1 MPSGTVKFFN
11 DAKGFGFVTLDEGGK
26 DVFLPAVSVTS
37 SGLSGLKAGQRI
49 SFDVQ
54 PDGKGPKAV
63 DLKLL
68 AGAPPPAQKPQTAR
82 PPEPRSERPP
92 TLYCDP
98 ASDTYAEI
106 LAEFRAAGIEPRLVN
121 YMEAP
126 PSRDELKRLSAL
138 MRDSGQS
145 LVRQFDP
152 LFQALNLDDRF
163 ISENEYWD
171 GIVEHPALING
182 PLVSTATKAAVCR
195 SKDAVKAFLATPSS
209 KIAPPPSGRKSIS
222 PRLLQLMGGVVSA
235 LPITDTP
242 AGKIEKPAAKPLP
255 VAHDPVVV
263 KTIKAAIKPETTAA
277 PAKSSP
283 KGSVEK
289 KSAGKKVAIKKPAEN
304 KAAEKKPAGKKP
316 AEKKNKAKPAV
327 ATKAKK
333 AAKVSARTTTK
344 KSNRSARK

>member
-37 SGLSGLKAGQRI
+37 SGLPGLKAGQRI

-54 PDGKGPKAV
+54 PDSKGPKAV

-68 AGAPPPAQKPQTAR
+68 AGPAPAQVQKHQLERSSET
-82 PPEPRSERPP
+82 RSERPP

-98 ASDTYAEI
+98 ASDAGAEI
-106 LAEFRAAGIEPRLVN
+106 LAEFRAAGLEPRVVN
-121 YMEAP
+121 YLETP
-126 PSRDELKRLSAL
+126 PTRDELKNLSAL

-171 GIVEHPALING
+171 GIVEHPVLING
-182 PLVSTATKAAVCR
+182 PLVATATRAAVCR
-195 SKDAVKAFLATPSS
+195 SKDAVKAFLGAPSS
-209 KIAPPPSGRKSIS
+209 KITPSPSGRKSIS

-235 LPITDTP
+235 LPIAEESP
-242 AGKIEKPAAKPLP
+242 VEKIDKPA
-255 VAHDPVVV
+255 V
-263 KTIKAAIKPETTAA
+263 KAA
-277 PAKSSP
+277 PAMADSGAVEKIKLSVTAEKKAAAPKESAKKAPEKKTAIKKSP
-283 KGSVEK
+283 EK
-289 KSAGKKVAIKKPAEN
+289 KSP
-304 KAAEKKPAGKKP
+304 EKKAP
-316 AEKKNKAKPAV
+316 EKKAPEKKLKAKSSGIAKPKKTA
-327 ATKAKK
+327 KAPVRKP
-333 AAKVSARTTTK
+333 VK
-344 KSNRSARK
+344 KSGRSARK

>member
-11 DAKGFGFVTLDEGGK
+11 DAKGFGFVTLDDGGK

-37 SGLSGLKAGQRI
+37 SGLPGLKAGQRI

-54 PDGKGPKAV
+54 PDSKGPKAV

-68 AGAPPPAQKPQTAR
+68 ASPALAQPQKHQPGKPSET
-82 PPEPRSERPP
+82 RSERPP

-98 ASDTYAEI
+98 ASEIGAEI
-106 LAEFRAAGIEPRLVN
+106 LAEFRAAGTEPHVVN
-121 YMEAP
+121 YLETP
-126 PSRDELKRLSAL
+126 LTRDELKNLSAL

-182 PLVSTATKAAVCR
+182 PLVSTATRAAVCR
-195 SKDAVKAFLATPSS
+195 SKDAVKIFLGAPSS
-209 KIAPPPSGRKSIS
+209 KIAPAPPGRKSIS

-235 LPITDTP
+235 LPI
-242 AGKIEKPAAKPLP
+242 AEESAREKIENPAVKPAP
-255 VAHDPVVV
+255 VAPDSVAA
-263 KTIKAAIKPETTAA
+263 KKIKLSGKVEKVALVPKAS
-277 PAKSSP
+277 AKSLP
-283 KGSVEK
+283 EK
-289 KSAGKKVAIKKPAEN
+289 VP
-304 KAAEKKPAGKKP
+304 AEKKTATKKP
-316 AEKKNKAKPAV
+316 AEKKTPEKKPKAKSPGAS
-327 ATKAKK
+327 KPKK
-333 AAKVSARTTTK
+333 AVKTPVRK
-344 KSNRSARK
+344 PARKPGRPTRK

>member
-37 SGLSGLKAGQRI
+37 SGLPGLKAGQRI
-49 SFDVQ
+49 SFEVQ
-54 PDGKGPKAV
+54 PDSKGPKAV

-68 AGAPPPAQKPQTAR
+68 AGAPPAQPSKHQSAR
-82 PPEPRSERPP
+82 HSDARVERLP

-98 ASDTYAEI
+98 ASDTCAEI
-106 LAEFRAAGIEPRLVN
+106 VAAFRGAGIEPRVVN
-121 YMEAP
+121 YLETP
-126 PSRDELKRLSAL
+126 PTRDELRRLSAL

-182 PLVSTATKAAVCR
+182 PLVSNGTRAAVCR
-195 SKDAVKAFLATPSS
+195 SKEAVKAFLGAPSS
-209 KIAPPPSGRKSIS
+209 KIAPSPPGRKSIS

-235 LPITDTP
+235 LPITEP
-242 AGKIEKPAAKPLP
+242 PPVQNIEESITDP
-255 VAHDPVVV
+255 VAVTLDPVVA
-263 KTIKAAIKPETTAA
+263 KKIKVSGKAKKIAA
-277 PAKSSP
+277 PTKAPKASANKLAEKIPPEKKAVIKKAVGKKSPEKTPKTKPAGAAKT
-283 KGSVEK
+283 K
-289 KSAGKKVAIKKPAEN
+289 KSAKMPVRK
-304 KAAEKKPAGKKP
+304 AGKTSGR
-316 AEKKNKAKPAV
+316 AV
-327 ATKAKK
+327 
-333 AAKVSARTTTK
+333 
-344 KSNRSARK
+344 RK

>member
-37 SGLSGLKAGQRI
+37 SGLPGLKAGQRI

-54 PDGKGPKAV
+54 PDSKGPKAV

-68 AGAPPPAQKPQTAR
+68 AGPAPVQAQKYQPAKA
-82 PPEPRSERPP
+82 SEVRGERLL

-98 ASDTYAEI
+98 ASSACADI
-106 LAEFRAAGIEPRLVN
+106 LAEFRAAGMEPRVVN
-121 YMEAP
+121 YLETP
-126 PSRDELKRLSAL
+126 PTRDELKNLSAL

-171 GIVEHPALING
+171 GIVEHPVLING
-182 PLVSTATKAAVCR
+182 PLVSTATRAAVCR
-195 SKDAVKAFLATPSS
+195 SKDAVKAFLGAPSS
-209 KIAPPPSGRKSIS
+209 KLAPSPPGRKSIS

-235 LPITDTP
+235 LSIAEESPIK
-242 AGKIEKPAAKPLP
+242 AIEKPA
-255 VAHDPVVV
+255 
-263 KTIKAAIKPETTAA
+263 IKPAPAAPDSDAVKKIKLSGRAEKTAA
-277 PAKSSP
+277 AP
-283 KGSVEK
+283 KANTKKLPEK
-289 KSAGKKVAIKKPAEN
+289 A
-304 KAAEKKPAGKKP
+304 AAEKITAITKP
-316 AEKKNKAKPAV
+316 AEKKAPEKKPKAKLASASKP
-327 ATKAKK
+327 KK
-333 AAKVSARTTTK
+333 AGRAPVRKPVK
-344 KSNRSARK
+344 KSSRSARK

>member
-26 DVFLPAVSVTS
+26 DIFLPAVSVTS
-37 SGLSGLKAGQRI
+37 SGLPGLKAGQRI

-54 PDGKGPKAV
+54 PDSKGPKAV

-68 AGAPPPAQKPQTAR
+68 AGASAPAQKQPSAK
-82 PPEPRSERPP
+82 PPEPRSERSP

-98 ASDTYAEI
+98 ASDKCAEI
-106 LAEFRAAGIEPRLVN
+106 IAEFRAAGIEPRLVN
-121 YMEAP
+121 YLETP
-126 PSRDELKRLSAL
+126 PSRDELKRLSTL

-182 PLVSTATKAAVCR
+182 PLISTATRAAVCR
-195 SKDAVKAFLATPSS
+195 SKDAVKAFLAAPSS

-235 LPITDTP
+235 LPVVDEAP
-242 AGKIEKPAAKPLP
+242 VEKIEKPVLKPASAMPAPAANKVKLLGKTEKAVTP
-255 VAHDPVVV
+255 V
-263 KTIKAAIKPETTAA
+263 KTAKKRTEKATE
-277 PAKSSP
+277 
-283 KGSVEK
+283 
-289 KSAGKKVAIKKPAEN
+289 
-304 KAAEKKPAGKKP
+304 KKP
-316 AEKKNKAKPAV
+316 AEKKAAEKKSKPKSAG
-327 ATKAKK
+327 APKAKK
-333 AAKVSARTTTK
+333 VAKPPARKPRK
-344 KSNRSARK
+344 KSGRSARK

>member
-37 SGLSGLKAGQRI
+37 SGLPGLKAGQRI

-54 PDGKGPKAV
+54 PDSKGPKAV

-68 AGAPPPAQKPQTAR
+68 AGPAPVHAQKHQPAR
-82 PPEPRSERPP
+82 PSDTRAERPP

-98 ASDTYAEI
+98 ASDTCAEV
-106 LAEFRAAGIEPRLVN
+106 LAEFRAAGMEPRVVN
-121 YMEAP
+121 YLETP
-126 PSRDELKRLSAL
+126 PTRDELKNLSAL

-171 GIVEHPALING
+171 GIVEHPVLING
-182 PLVSTATKAAVCR
+182 PLVSTAAKAAVCR
-195 SKDAVKAFLATPSS
+195 SRDAVKAFLGAPSS
-209 KIAPPPSGRKSIS
+209 KIAPSPPGRKSIS

-235 LPITDTP
+235 LPVAEESP
-242 AGKIEKPAAKPLP
+242 VEKIEKPAVKPAPVTSDSVAVRKIKLSGKAEKVASMPKASAKKLP
-255 VAHDPVVV
+255 EKAVA
-263 KTIKAAIKPETTAA
+263 
-277 PAKSSP
+277 
-283 KGSVEK
+283 EK
-289 KSAGKKVAIKKPAEN
+289 KSAIRKPPE
-304 KAAEKKPAGKKP
+304 KRPPEKKP
-316 AEKKNKAKPAV
+316 KAKSASAP
-327 ATKAKK
+327 KPKK
-333 AAKVSARTTTK
+333 AVKAPVRKLVK
-344 KSNRSARK
+344 KSGRSARK

>member
-37 SGLSGLKAGQRI
+37 SGLAGLKAGQRI

-54 PDGKGPKAV
+54 PDSKGPKAV

-68 AGAPPPAQKPQTAR
+68 AGASAQKQPSAK

-98 ASDTYAEI
+98 ASDKCAEI
-106 LAEFRAAGIEPRLVN
+106 IAEFRAAGIEPRLVN
-121 YMEAP
+121 YLETP
-126 PSRDELKRLSAL
+126 PSRDELKRLSAQ

-182 PLVSTATKAAVCR
+182 PLISTATRAAVCR
-195 SKDAVKAFLATPSS
+195 SKDAVKAFLAAPSS

-235 LPITDTP
+235 LPLVEDAPVERSETQP
-242 AGKIEKPAAKPLP
+242 AKPAPAKP
-255 VAHDPVVV
+255 DPVDP
-263 KTIKAAIKPETTAA
+263 KKAKVFSKAEKTAA
-277 PAKSSP
+277 PAKTSA
-283 KGSVEK
+283 KKLAGKAAVEK
-289 KSAGKKVAIKKPAEN
+289 KTAIKKPAEKKSPEKKT
-304 KAAEKKPAGKKP
+304 KAKSVGAVKTKKPAKVPARKPVKKP
-316 AEKKNKAKPAV
+316 GR
-327 ATKAKK
+327 AT
-333 AAKVSARTTTK
+333 
-344 KSNRSARK
+344 RK

>member
-54 PDGKGPKAV
+54 PDSKGPKAV

-68 AGAPPPAQKPQTAR
+68 AGAPPPAQTPQAAR
-82 PPEPRSERPP
+82 PSELRGERPP

-98 ASDTYAEI
+98 ASDKCAEVV
-106 LAEFRAAGIEPRLVN
+106 AEFRAAGIEPRLVN
-121 YMEAP
+121 YMETP
-126 PSRDELKRLSAL
+126 PNREELKRLSAL

-182 PLVSTATKAAVCR
+182 PLVSTATRAAVCR
-195 SKDAVKAFLATPSS
+195 SKDAVKAFLAVPSS
-209 KIAPPPSGRKSIS
+209 KIVSPASGRKSIS
-222 PRLLQLMGGVVSA
+222 PRLLQLMGGVVTA
-235 LPITDTP
+235 LPIAGKTP
-242 AGKIEKPAAKPLP
+242 AEKIEKPAVKPVP
-255 VAHDPVVV
+255 VTRDPIVV

-277 PAKSSP
+277 PARARA
-283 KGSVEK
+283 KGPVEKKTAGKKTAIKKPAEKKAAEK
-289 KSAGKKVAIKKPAEN
+289 KSAGKRP
-304 KAAEKKPAGKKP
+304 
-316 AEKKNKAKPAV
+316 KAKPAV
-327 ATKAKK
+327 ATKTKK
-333 AAKVSARTTTK
+333 AARVPARAGV
-344 KSNRSARK
+344 KSNRSTRK

>member
-37 SGLSGLKAGQRI
+37 SGLPGLKAGQRI

-54 PDGKGPKAV
+54 PDSKGPKAV

-68 AGAPPPAQKPQTAR
+68 AGPAPALAQKHQAGKPS
-82 PPEPRSERPP
+82 EVRSERPP

-98 ASDTYAEI
+98 ASDTCAEI
-106 LAEFRAAGIEPRLVN
+106 LAEFRAAGMEPRVVN
-121 YMEAP
+121 YLETP
-126 PSRDELKRLSAL
+126 PTRDELKNLSAL

-171 GIVEHPALING
+171 GIVEHPVLING
-182 PLVSTATKAAVCR
+182 PLVSTATRAAVCR
-195 SKDAVKAFLATPSS
+195 SRDAAKAFLGAPSS
-209 KIAPPPSGRKSIS
+209 KIAPSPPGRKSIS

-235 LPITDTP
+235 LPIAEESP
-242 AGKIEKPAAKPLP
+242 AEKIEKPAVKAAP
-255 VAHDPVVV
+255 VTPDSVVV
-263 KTIKAAIKPETTAA
+263 RKIKLSGKAEKAAAVPKANAKKLPEKAAAEKRTAIK
-277 PAKSSP
+277 KSP
-283 KGSVEK
+283 EK
-289 KSAGKKVAIKKPAEN
+289 KSP
-304 KAAEKKPAGKKP
+304 EKKP
-316 AEKKNKAKPAV
+316 KAKTSGAP
-327 ATKAKK
+327 KPKK
-333 AAKVSARTTTK
+333 AVRAPVRKPVK
-344 KSNRSARK
+344 KSGRPTRK

>member
-37 SGLSGLKAGQRI
+37 SGLPGLKAGQRI

-54 PDGKGPKAV
+54 PDSKGPKAV

-68 AGAPPPAQKPQTAR
+68 AGAPSVQAQKLSSAKPSET
-82 PPEPRSERPP
+82 RSERPP

-98 ASDTYAEI
+98 SSDACAEI
-106 LAEFRAAGIEPRLVN
+106 VAAFRAAGIEPRVVN
-121 YMEAP
+121 YLETP
-126 PSRDELKRLSAL
+126 PTRDELKSLSAL

-171 GIVEHPALING
+171 GIVEHPVLING
-182 PLVSTATKAAVCR
+182 PLVSTATRAAVCR
-195 SKDAVKAFLATPSS
+195 SKDSVKAFLAAPFS
-209 KIAPPPSGRKSIS
+209 KIATPPPGRKSIS

-235 LPITDTP
+235 LPD
-242 AGKIEKPAAKPLP
+242 IEAAPVEKTAKPAAMP
-255 VAHDPVVV
+255 VPATPDPVVG
-263 KTIKAAIKPETTAA
+263 KKLSSKPEKIAE
-277 PAKSSP
+277 PAKKP
-283 KGSVEK
+283 KTGAKKPVPQKAVVKKSAEK
-289 KSAGKKVAIKKPAEN
+289 KSP
-304 KAAEKKPAGKKP
+304 EKKP
-316 AEKKNKAKPAV
+316 KAKPAG
-327 ATKAKK
+327 TAK
-333 AAKVSARTTTK
+333 TK
-344 KSNRSARK
+344 KVAKAPVRKAVKKSGRSARK

>member
-37 SGLSGLKAGQRI
+37 SGLPGLKAGQRI

-54 PDGKGPKAV
+54 PDSKGPKAV
-63 DLKLL
+63 ELKLL
-68 AGAPPPAQKPQTAR
+68 AGAPPAQPPKHQPAKVSEVR
-82 PPEPRSERPP
+82 NERPL

-98 ASDTYAEI
+98 ASDKCAEI
-106 LAEFRAAGIEPRLVN
+106 VAEFRAAGIDPRVVN
-121 YMEAP
+121 YLETP
-126 PSRDELKRLSAL
+126 LTRDELKSLSAL

-182 PLVSTATKAAVCR
+182 PLVSTATKAAICR
-195 SKDAVKAFLATPSS
+195 SSDAVKVFLAAPSS
-209 KIAPPPSGRKSIS
+209 KVVPPPPGRKSIS

-235 LPITDTP
+235 LPITED
-242 AGKIEKPAAKPLP
+242 ASAEKIEKPGVKPVP
-255 VAHDPVVV
+255 
-263 KTIKAAIKPETTAA
+263 AA
-277 PAKSSP
+277 PAP
-283 KGSVEK
+283 I
-289 KSAGKKVAIKKPAEN
+289 VARRVSDK
-304 KAAEKKPAGKKP
+304 AEKTTVPAKTPKADVKKLSEKKP
-316 AEKKNKAKPAV
+316 AEKKVASKKAAEKKSPEKKPKIKSTG
-327 ATKAKK
+327 ATKANK
-333 AAKVSARTTTK
+333 AAKAPVRKPVK
-344 KSNRSARK
+344 KPGRSARK

>member
-54 PDGKGPKAV
+54 PDSKGPKAI

-68 AGAPPPAQKPQTAR
+68 AGAPLAQVPKHQPAR
-82 PPEPRSERPP
+82 PSETRSERPP

-98 ASDTYAEI
+98 ASDKCAEI
-106 LAEFRAAGIEPRLVN
+106 VAEFRAAGIEPHVVN
-121 YMEAP
+121 YLETP
-126 PSRDELKRLSAL
+126 PTRDELKSLSAL

-171 GIVEHPALING
+171 GIVEHPVLING
-182 PLVSTATKAAVCR
+182 PLISTATRAAVCR
-195 SKDAVKAFLATPSS
+195 SREAVKAFLAAPSA
-209 KIAPPPSGRKSIS
+209 KIAQSPPGRKSIS
-222 PRLLQLMGGVVSA
+222 PRLLQLMGGVMSA
-235 LPITDTP
+235 LPIVEGAPDEEIERPAVKPVPATP
-242 AGKIEKPAAKPLP
+242 DPIVARRVFDKAEKSAVPVRAPKANAKKPGEKKP
-255 VAHDPVVV
+255 TEKKVASKKV
-263 KTIKAAIKPETTAA
+263 A
-277 PAKSSP
+277 
-283 KGSVEK
+283 EK
-289 KSAGKKVAIKKPAEN
+289 KSPERKPKAKSAGAAKANKVAKVPVRKPVKKP
-304 KAAEKKPAGKKP
+304 G
-316 AEKKNKAKPAV
+316 
-327 ATKAKK
+327 
-333 AAKVSARTTTK
+333 
-344 KSNRSARK
+344 RSARK